1 MRAAGRKIALKKDLY
16 APGCQIV
23 LAEDR
28 GMTWN
33 RATSHLLAAGLAAG
47 ALSLVGVG
55 CDSGSAV
62 ETVPATAADRDA
74 PISSASNGP
83 PIHRPGDDASV
94 KRDDSSLKDEMPVE
108 APRHENNSADVALTS
123 ASASGPETSADAAA
137 SDPPP
142 LLADASV
149 DASKYPGGII
159 PASPNAQ
166 PLPGGPRLLVPHK
179 TFRSEGKPTALR
191 VSYDDLDLLKVL
203 NVDPVP
209 PDVVDQFPDWLR
221 DLDGQRIRIRGFMFP
236 AYEEMLSAFVLTRD
250 TGACCFGP
258 NPKVYY
264 LIGVKLK
271 DGTRVRY
278 VQNRPVDVVG
288 TFHIQPVVSDGNWFQ
303 IYKITDAAVV
313 E

>member
-1 MRAAGRKIALKKDLY
+1 VGGAVSLLSTGCDDGLTVEARAPAPRAGRSVFGEPRSRDT
-16 APGCQIV
+16 
-23 LAEDR
+23 AESRASDR
-28 GMTWN
+28 KPDV
-33 RATSHLLAAGLAAG
+33 AAA
-47 ALSLVGVG
+47 
-55 CDSGSAV
+55 
-62 ETVPATAADRDA
+62 
-74 PISSASNGP
+74 
-83 PIHRPGDDASV
+83 
-94 KRDDSSLKDEMPVE
+94 PVE
-108 APRHENNSADVALTS
+108 ATKPDVSPSDVAL
-123 ASASGPETSADAAA
+123 ASAKIVADEPPTEIASAD
-137 SDPPP
+137 SPPRVLDPP
-142 LLADASV
+142 V

-159 PASPNAQ
+159 PASANAQ

-179 TFRSEGKPTALR
+179 TFRAEGKPPALR

-221 DLDGQRIRIRGFMFP
+221 RLDGQRVRIRGFMFP
-236 AYEEMLSAFVLTRD
+236 SYEEMLSAFVLTRD
-250 TGACCFGP
+250 TGVCCFGP

-271 DGTRVRY
+271 EGTKVRY

-303 IYKITDAAVV
+303 LYKISDASVV

>member
-1 MRAAGRKIALKKDLY
+1 M
-16 APGCQIV
+16 
-23 LAEDR
+23 
-28 GMTWN
+28 
-33 RATSHLLAAGLAAG
+33 
-47 ALSLVGVG
+47 
-55 CDSGSAV
+55 
-62 ETVPATAADRDA
+62 TAAAA
-74 PISSASNGP
+74 PVVATKPS
-83 PIHRPGDDASV
+83 DAS
-94 KRDDSSLKDEMPVE
+94 SE
-108 APRHENNSADVALTS
+108 VAL
-123 ASASGPETSADAAA
+123 ASAKIVADEPTTTEVA

-142 LLADASV
+142 RLVDASL

-166 PLPGGPRLLVPHK
+166 PLPGGPRLLVPNK
-179 TFRSEGKPTALR
+179 NFRPEGKPPALR

-209 PDVVDQFPDWLR
+209 VDVVDQFPAWLR
-221 DLDGQRIRIRGFMFP
+221 NLDGQRVRIRGFMYP
-236 AYEEMLSAFVLTRD
+236 SYEEMLSAFVLTRD
-250 TGACCFGP
+250 TGVCCFGP

-271 DGTRVRY
+271 EGTKVKY

-303 IYKITDAAVV
+303 LYKITDASVV